1 MNTETILVLFIAF
14 IFWTTVKVLDN
25 HIYQKFPRKKCE
37 GFLCWNKVFK
47 INLSILW
54 KSQLLVL
61 SMKKAKKG
69 ILIIEDNYSRTF
81 YIKILDTSELNLS
94 IHRYHLHCDKVLY
107 DMQQDYPRCKQYYFS
122 SFLQS
127 NSSYSVLCRST
138 SKAWRSVSAS
148 MYNMFKYFFNNML
161 HYLPKYNLSFEVPT
175 NLTGVAKPFMI
186 NQLDDN
192 FSLTVAYVASILCR
206 INISGLP
213 SLMLGIFF

>member
-1 MNTETILVLFIAF
+1 MTTIFIKSF
-14 IFWTTVKVLDN
+14 QEKSVKFFFVE
-25 HIYQKFPRKKCE
+25 IKFLKLICPSY
-37 GFLCWNKVFK
+37 GNQ
-47 INLSILW
+47 

-69 ILIIEDNYSRTF
+69 ILIMEDNYSRTF
-81 YIKILDTSELNLS
+81 YIKISDRSELNLS

-107 DMQQDYPRCKQYYFS
+107 DKQQDHPRCKQYYFS

-127 NSSYSVLCRST
+127 NNSYSVLCRST
-138 SKAWRSVSAS
+138 SKAWRSVWAG
-148 MYNMFKYFFNNML
+148 MYMFKYFFKNML
-161 HYLPKYNLSFEVPT
+161 HYLPKHNPSFEAPS

-213 SLMLGIFF
+213 SLMLGILF

>member
-1 MNTETILVLFIAF
+1 MVLFITF

-25 HIYQKFPRKKCE
+25 HIYQKFPGKKWVV
-37 GFLCWNKVFK
+37 FLCWNKVFK
-47 INLSILW
+47 INLYILW
-54 KSQLLVL
+54 KSESQLLVL

-81 YIKILDTSELNLS
+81 YIKISDTSELNLS
-94 IHRYHLHCDKVLY
+94 IHRYNLHCDKVLY
-107 DMQQDYPRCKQYYFS
+107 DIQQDYPRCKQYYFS

-127 NSSYSVLCRST
+127 NNSYSVLCRST
-138 SKAWRSVSAS
+138 SKAWRSVWAG
-148 MYNMFKYFFNNML
+148 MYMFKYFFKNML
-161 HYLPKYNLSFEVPT
+161 HYLPKHNPSFEAPS

-213 SLMLGIFF
+213 SLMLGILF